1 MQLQLQVQ
9 VQVQVQVQ
17 EQVQQVQVDVR
28 EQQEPIPAGLQ
39 LGGEVAGPGGHVQ
52 DLGVARDPQVQELGA
67 HLHCTAQHCTARR
80 AVQCCAVQCSLH
92 VALHY
97 TAPGGPRAVLS
108 VPAILPPAAL
118 L

>member
-1 MQLQLQVQ
+1 VQ
-9 VQVQVQVQ
+9 VQV
-17 EQVQQVQVDVR
+17 QVQQVQVDVR

-39 LGGEVAGPGGHVQ
+39 LGVQ

-80 AVQCCAVQCSLH
+80 AVTASAVLCS
-92 VALHY
+92 ALHY
-97 TAPGGPRAVLS
+97 TAPGQFRGPRAVLS

-118 L
+118 F